1 LVSDFYKLSRRK
13 CMACM
18 QVSFDYMHNIIIMD
32 KLIHHMICL
41 YSYERFNGTLVLTP
55 NIVWYAIVHSC

>member
-41 YSYERFNGTLVLTP
+41 YSVAKLE
-55 NIVWYAIVHSC
+55 

>member
-1 LVSDFYKLSRRK
+1 
-13 CMACM
+13 M

-41 YSYERFNGTLVLTP
+41 YSVAKLE
-55 NIVWYAIVHSC
+55 